1 MAWETPEIGRAFF
14 HPGIAS
20 LLTFGGHVVKEG
32 GIASELLQSGL
43 PVTIRVEGGFEAA
56 EGKRGFGEHFAAP
69 LDGFGFEPFERHD
82 GIDESETKSF
92 RGIIDPAE
100 KPNLSRLF
108 LADDAGEVAG
118 PVTSIEGTDFGAG
131 LSEFGIV
138 GGDGEI
144 AEDVQDMASADS
156 PAGNHCH
163 DGFGTGAD
171 LPLKIQDIEAFD
183 AAFIS
188 IPRIAT
194 HFDIPA
200 GTKSIGALAREN
212 DDPDSRIVARIVE
225 GRLHFAD
232 GERSEG
238 IADFRAVD
246 GNFGDAFG
254 LFVTDVGE
262 WAGDFPVGD
271 FRHEKM
277 LAGCGENSIGIA
289 GSRRFNPKSRRESP
303 ATLPRQAHLKAITAR
318 RPRKPAA

>member
-1 MAWETPEIGRAFF
+1 MAWEAPEVGGAFF
-14 HPGIAS
+14 HPGIAA

-32 GIASELLQSGL
+32 GIAREFLQPGL
-43 PVTIRVEGGFEAA
+43 PIAIRVEGGFEAA

-69 LDGFGFEPFERHD
+69 LDSFGFEPFERHD

-92 RGIIDPAE
+92 RGIIDPTE
-100 KPNLSRLF
+100 KPNLAGFF
-108 LADDAGEVAG
+108 LADDAGKVAG

-156 PAGNHCH
+156 PARDHGDNRL
-163 DGFGTGAD
+163 GTGAD
-171 LPLKIQDIEAFD
+171 LPLKIQDIEPFGAS
-183 AAFIS
+183 FIS
-188 IPRIAT
+188 IPGIAT
-194 HFDIPA
+194 HFDIPTR
-200 GTKSIGALAREN
+200 TKSVGALAREN
-212 DDPDSRIVARIVE
+212 DDPDSRIVASIVE

-254 LFVTDVGE
+254 LFVADVGE
-262 WAGDFPVGD
+262 GAGDFPVGD

-289 GSRRFNPKSRRESP
+289 SSGSFNPKSRRESP
-303 ATLPRQAHLKAITAR
+303 RHSSPASPSQGHYRQASEKAS
-318 RPRKPAA
+318 